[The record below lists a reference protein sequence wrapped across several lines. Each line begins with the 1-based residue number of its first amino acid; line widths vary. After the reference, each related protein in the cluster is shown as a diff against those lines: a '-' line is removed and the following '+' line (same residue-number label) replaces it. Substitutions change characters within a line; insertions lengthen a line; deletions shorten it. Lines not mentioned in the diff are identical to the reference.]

1 MLKKLLY
8 FVSITVMMSG
18 CSSCVHQ
25 GNVDLQQSLDVPDTV
40 LEDQTQFDPN
50 VVQNMVQN
58 IASPVEIAALFKSLK
73 APFSK
78 DYLAPTKNVDAFN
91 TSFRKS
97 IGLGIYGADLGY
109 INMYGKTLM
118 VVDYISAIKTL
129 ADGIKVG
136 QFFDFA
142 TLKRLSSNDGNIDS
156 LIFISTSNF
165 NKIDA
170 YLTETNRSSLS
181 SVIIAGVW
189 IEGLYLSC
197 QVSSSISSAELNE
210 YIGEQKIAFQTLYL
224 VLSHYKKDPNIGG
237 LVDDLGELKSIYD
250 EITITYEVGEPKTIE
265 KNGVITFVQNDKSNV
280 NISDDQLKRLK
291 AAVEKVRNKLI
302 GA

>member
-8 FVSITVMMSG
+8 FVSMTVMMSA
-18 CSSCVHQ
+18 CSSCGHQ
-25 GNVDLQQSLDVPDTV
+25 GNVDLQQSLEVPDTV
-40 LEDQTQFDPN
+40 IEDQKQFDPS
-50 VVQNMVQN
+50 VVQDMVQN
-58 IASPVEIAALFKSLK
+58 IASPVEISALFKSLK
-73 APFSK
+73 DPFSK

-91 TSFRKS
+91 TSFRKA

-109 INMYGKTLM
+109 INMYGRTTM

-136 QFFDFA
+136 QFFDF
-142 TLKRLSSNDGNIDS
+142 TILKRLATNDGNIDS
-156 LIFISTSNF
+156 LIYISTSNF

-170 YLTETNRSSLS
+170 YLKETNRSSLS

-197 QVSSSISSAELNE
+197 QVSSNISSQKLNE
-210 YIGEQKIAFQTLYL
+210 YIGEQKISFQTLYL
-224 VLSHYKKDPNIGG
+224 VLSHYKKDPNIQG
-237 LVDDLGELKSIYD
+237 LVEDLGELKSVYD
-250 EITITYEVGEPKTIE
+250 EITITYEVGEPKTEEI
-265 KNGVITFVQNDKSNV
+265 NGVITFIQNDKSNV
-280 NISDDQLKRLK
+280 NITDDQLKRLK
-291 AAVEKVRNKLI
+291 AAAEKVRNKLI

>member
-40 LEDQTQFDPN
+40 IEDQTQFDPN
-50 VVQNMVQN
+50 VVQDMVQN
-58 IASPVEIAALFKSLK
+58 IASPVEISALFKSLK

-136 QFFDFA
+136 QFFDFS

-170 YLTETNRSSLS
+170 YLKETNRSSLS

-197 QVSSSISSAELNE
+197 QVASSISSPELNE

-237 LVDDLGELKSIYD
+237 LVDDLSELKSIYD

-291 AAVEKVRNKLI
+291 AAVEKIRNKLI